1 MRFVL
6 AFVAS
11 FATGIVAFA
20 AVSVVLGGATIGSV
34 IAMTFAALFPWLAT
48 AAIVYVPVSLGLARW
63 RGRWGQG
70 TLALVGVLPAAIPVF
85 LFDAEQAN
93 RLRVP
98 SFTRLIDFVLLVTFA
113 VAGAVFLCVARALE
127 E

>member
-98 SFTRLIDFVLLVTFA
+98 SFTRLDFVLLVTFA